1 MTTRAAALVAL
12 LLITILA
19 ACQAATPSASP
30 RPSDTPAPTPVAAW
44 TTFTSERFA
53 YAIDH
58 PADWRAVEGAGT
70 ANISELRPFT
80 GGSDMIASEETHR
93 FKHRHGLQVAVVEPE
108 AGQTLEEFTQSVH
121 MPCGGPFEHEET
133 TLDGEPAMQR
143 SFRCDGNHPVY
154 LQLTAL
160 HEGRGYLLW
169 FMTIEPPLA
178 PERPEYLTML
188 ESFAFTEAGT
198 ARKDGS

>member
-1 MTTRAAALVAL
+1 MTPRAAALMAL
-12 LLITILA
+12 LVITILA
-19 ACQAATPSASP
+19 ACQAATPSVTP
-30 RPSDTPAPTPVAAW
+30 EPSGTPAPTPVAAW
-44 TTFTSERFA
+44 ATFTSERFA

-80 GGSDMIASEETHR
+80 GGSDMIASLETHR
-93 FKHRHGLQVAVVEPE
+93 FKHRHGLQVAVVEAE
-108 AGQTLEEFTQSVH
+108 AGQTLDEFTQSVH

-133 TLDGEPAMQR
+133 TLDGEPAVQR
-143 SFRCDGNHPVY
+143 NFRCDGNHPVY
-154 LQLTAL
+154 LQVTAL

-178 PERPEYLTML
+178 FERPEYRTML
-188 ESFAFTEAGT
+188 ESFSFTEAGT
-198 ARKDGS
+198 AREDGS

>member
-1 MTTRAAALVAL
+1 MTPRAAALVAL

-19 ACQAATPSASP
+19 ACQAAPTASDVP
-30 RPSDTPAPTPVAAW
+30 PSDTPAPTPVAAW

-108 AGQTLEEFTQSVH
+108 AGQTLDAFTQSVH

-133 TLDGEPAMQR
+133 TLDGEPAVQR

-154 LQLTAL
+154 LQVTAL

-198 ARKDGS
+198 AREDGS